1 MAEEKVVGLL
11 VGRENTFPR
20 AFIDKVNSRTEQTGV
35 RAEFCLLGGTHAEE
49 TVPYAVIVDRISH
62 EIPYYRAYLKKA
74 VLDGTI
80 VINNPFWWSSDDKF
94 FEVCLALKLG
104 VAVPRTVVL
113 PQKSYV
119 EGVVSESLR
128 NLKYPLDWHE
138 IAQYIGFPA
147 FLKPFIGGG
156 WKNVYKVHS
165 VEELIW
171 CFDQTGELGMILQ
184 EGIEFEKYAR
194 CICLGQTN
202 IKVIRYEPGNPFH
215 MRYVID
221 DGYFGEEL
229 TARIEEDARK
239 LTSALGYDMDTCEFA
254 VRDGI
259 PYAIDWLNPA
269 PDMDYY
275 SITPTYFEW
284 VVENM
289 SNLVIERATQ
299 GYTPGAHYRW
309 DYYLNSAAPPAG
321 VGDRARNWTEFA
333 HEVVRGVHQERTA
346 AKKATGDAKTKAQ
359 PATRK
364 ASKSKS
370 QEPELGVGGVPETHD
385 MPPGGGP
392 SLARP
397 VPDEET
403 TP

>member
-1 MAEEKVVGLL
+1 MELSKAQPEKVVGIL
-11 VGRENTFPR
+11 VGRENTFPQ
-20 AFIDKVNSRTEQTGV
+20 AFIDRVNSKDMGV
-35 RAEFCLLGGTHAEE
+35 RAEFCKLGGTRMDDEI
-49 TVPYAVIVDRISH
+49 PYAVIVDRISH
-62 EIPYYRAYLKKA
+62 EIPYYRAFLKKA
-74 VLDGTI
+74 VLDGTV
-80 VINNPFWWSSDDKF
+80 VINNPFWWCADDKF
-94 FEVCLALKLG
+94 FECCLAVKLG
-104 VAVPRTVVL
+104 LDVPKTVVL

-119 EGVVSESLR
+119 EGVVAETLR
-128 NLKYPLDWHE
+128 NLDYPLDWK
-138 IAQYIGFPA
+138 ALTDYVGFPA
-147 FLKPFIGGG
+147 FMKPFVGGG

-165 VEELIW
+165 IEELIW

-194 CICLGQTN
+194 CICLGQNN

-221 DGYFGEEL
+221 EGFFGDEL
-229 TARIEEDARK
+229 QARIERDART

-269 PDMDYY
+269 PDMDYH

-289 SNLVIERATQ
+289 ANLVIERATD
-299 GYTPGAHYRW
+299 GYTPGANYRW
-309 DYYLNSAAPPAG
+309 DSYLNSTPPPATDMPVLIG
-321 VGDRARNWTEFA
+321 KSPMPVKNWTDFAQEDVRGA
-333 HEVVRGVHQERTA
+333 HEEQQ
-346 AKKATGDAKTKAQ
+346 AKKSASRRSTQ
-359 PATRK
+359 PER
-364 ASKSKS
+364 
-370 QEPELGVGGVPETHD
+370 GVGGVPEAAQ

-392 SLARP
+392 SIPRP
-397 VPDEET
+397 VPNGET

>member
-1 MAEEKVVGLL
+1 MADEKVVGLL
-11 VGRENTFPR
+11 VGRENTFPH
-20 AFIDKVNSRTEQTGV
+20 AFIDRVNSKDMGV
-35 RAEFCLLGGTHAEE
+35 RAELCRLGGTRMDDD
-49 TVPYAVIVDRISH
+49 VPYAVIVDRISH

-80 VINNPFWWSSDDKF
+80 VINNPFWWNADDKF
-94 FEVCLALKLG
+94 FECCLAVKLG
-104 VAVPRTVVL
+104 VAVPKTVVL

-128 NLKYPLDWHE
+128 NLVYPLDWKSLTDY
-138 IAQYIGFPA
+138 AGFPA
-147 FLKPFIGGG
+147 FMKPFVGGG

-165 VEELIW
+165 IEELIW

-194 CICLGQTN
+194 CICLGQHN

-215 MRYVID
+215 MRYVVD
-221 DGYFGEEL
+221 EGFFGDEL
-229 TARIEEDARK
+229 HDRIVRDART

-269 PDMDYY
+269 PDMDYH
-275 SITPTYFEW
+275 SITPGYFEW

-289 SNLVIERATQ
+289 ANLVIDRALN
-299 GYTPGAHYRW
+299 GYTPGGNYRW
-309 DYYLNSAAPPAG
+309 DSYLNSAPPPANTP
-321 VGDRARNWTEFA
+321 VKNWTDFA
-333 HEVVRGVHQERTA
+333 HEDVAGAHAEHQAHQSTSGSTTGKGV
-346 AKKATGDAKTKAQ
+346 
-359 PATRK
+359 
-364 ASKSKS
+364 
-370 QEPELGVGGVPETHD
+370 EPERGTGGVPEARD
-385 MPPGGGP
+385 MPSGGGP
-392 SLARP
+392 SMPRP
-397 VPDEET
+397 VPDSET

>member
-1 MAEEKVVGLL
+1 MADEKVVGIL
-11 VGRENTFPR
+11 VGRENTFPQ
-20 AFIDKVNSRTEQTGV
+20 AFIDRVNSKDMGV
-35 RAEFCLLGGTHAEE
+35 RAEFCKLGGTRMDGEI
-49 TVPYAVIVDRISH
+49 PYAVIVDRISH
-62 EIPYYRAYLKKA
+62 EIPYYRAFLKKA
-74 VLDGTI
+74 VLDGTV
-80 VINNPFWWSSDDKF
+80 VINNPFWWCADDKF
-94 FEVCLALKLG
+94 FECCLAVKLG
-104 VAVPRTVVL
+104 VAVPKTIVL

-119 EGVVSESLR
+119 EGVVAETLR
-128 NLKYPLDWHE
+128 NLDYPLDWK
-138 IAQYIGFPA
+138 ALSDYVGFPA
-147 FLKPFIGGG
+147 FMKPFVGGG

-165 VEELIW
+165 IEELIW

-194 CICLGQTN
+194 CICLGQNN

-221 DGYFGEEL
+221 EGFFGDEL
-229 TARIEEDARK
+229 QARIERDART

-269 PDMDYY
+269 PDMDYH

-289 SNLVIERATQ
+289 ANLVIARALN
-299 GYTPGAHYRW
+299 GYTPGANYRW
-309 DYYLNSAAPPAG
+309 DNYLNSTPPPAKDMP
-321 VGDRARNWTEFA
+321 VKNWTDFA
-333 HEVVRGVHQERTA
+333 QEDVRGVHEERQ
-346 AKKATGDAKTKAQ
+346 AKKSAS
-359 PATRK
+359 RK
-364 ASKSKS
+364 ASSKAT
-370 QEPELGVGGVPETHD
+370 QPERGVGGVPEAAQ

-392 SLARP
+392 SIPKP
-397 VPDEET
+397 VPNGET

>member
-20 AFIDKVNSRTEQTGV
+20 AFIDKVNSLTEQTGV

-80 VINNPFWWSSDDKF
+80 VINNPFWWSADDKF
-94 FEVCLALKLG
+94 FEVCLALRLG

-128 NLKYPLDWHE
+128 NLKYPLDWHS

-221 DGYFGEEL
+221 EGYFGDEL
-229 TARIEEDARK
+229 QARIERDART

-269 PDMDYY
+269 PDMDYH
-275 SITPTYFEW
+275 SITPTNFEW

-289 SNLVIERATQ
+289 AKLVIERATQ
-299 GYTPGAHYRW
+299 GYTPGAHHRW
-309 DYYLNSAAPPAG
+309 DYYLNSAPPPTG
-321 VGDRARNWTEFA
+321 TGDRARNWTDFA
-333 HEVVRGVHQERTA
+333 HEDVRGVHEEQA
-346 AKKATGDAKTKAQ
+346 A
-359 PATRK
+359 ATRK
-364 ASKSKS
+364 QKASVTKSKAS
-370 QEPELGVGGVPETHD
+370 GEAKSHDPELGAGGVPETHD

-392 SLARP
+392 SISHP